1 MVDLVRC
8 MGRIGSG
15 CRYGVGF
22 IIIIVLWWVCLNNH
36 YTDGGFR
43 WYVIEGI
50 QFNTLDDVIS
60 LRIWMCEYE
69 LGE

>member
-8 MGRIGSG
+8 MGCIGSG
-15 CRYGVGF
+15 CRNGVDL

-36 YTDGGFR
+36 SIDGGFR
-43 WYVIEGI
+43 WYAIKGI

-60 LRIWMCEYE
+60 LRMCEYE